1 MTGNDIIALVDLK
14 EPNSYTTDEKI
25 RWLSNLDGKI
35 FEEVIKQYE
44 DYDSETDE
52 FTPYEDGSEELLVG
66 APYGEDMYVH
76 YMIARIAGDNAE
88 AARYNQQIAM
98 YNTCYS
104 QWWNRYNATHMP
116 LSRPRFRF

>member
-1 MTGNDIIALVDLK
+1 MTGNDIIALVDKK
-14 EPNSYTTDEKI
+14 EPNSYTADEKL

-35 FEEVIKQYE
+35 FNEVITQYE
-44 DYDSETDE
+44 EYDPETDE

-76 YMIARIAGDNAE
+76 YLIARIAGDNAE
-88 AARYNQQIAM
+88 ASRYNQQIAM

-116 LSRPRFRF
+116 LSKPRFRF

>member
-44 DYDSETDE
+44 EYDPEEDT

-66 APYGEDMYVH
+66 APYGEDMYVNVEDSDISDAVFQEFLR
-76 YMIARIAGDNAE
+76 MVEEEGEDE
-88 AARYNQQIAM
+88 
-98 YNTCYS
+98 
-104 QWWNRYNATHMP
+104 
-116 LSRPRFRF
+116 